1 MSDEQTNH
9 ITSWIPSWSVAVFG
23 SFLIVLSTIIGS
35 IFLDK
40 KQSEIASKTEEIVK
54 LEERFRRGWDNHIL
68 AEQRMATSEVFAGLI
83 SMDISN
89 TSEQFLLLRS
99 GKYARDA
106 ILTMYISADLID
118 EFDNKEAEIQHLVN
132 ALRQG
137 NRNAY
142 DKLFSLLDE
151 ARLKSADT
159 LNNLRI
165 QILEITE
172 DKIKLRS
179 SWSYLLVIS
188 SFLNIAGLV
197 IVLLKDLPIWRK

>member
-1 MSDEQTNH
+1 MFDEQTNH

-40 KQSEIASKTEEIVK
+40 KQSEIESKTEEIVK

-89 TSEQFLLLRS
+89 TSEQFLLPRS

-106 ILTMYISADLID
+106 ILTMYISADLVD

-151 ARLKSADT
+151 ARLESADT

-179 SWSYLLVIS
+179 SWSYFLVIS